1 MLPEFGVSPRFSF
14 QLPKSGGARGLKSG
28 AANDG
33 GFRTALSPL
42 HLDSRLRG
50 NDKWDVQRGLKS
62 RRLAAQQ
69 AQEEYTSIRVPLTGA
84 FDHGKR
90 REDSLR
96 D

>member
-14 QLPKSGGARGLKSG
+14 QLPRSGGARGLKSG

-50 NDKWDVQRGLKS
+50 NDKWDVQRGE
-62 RRLAAQQ
+62 A
-69 AQEEYTSIRVPLTGA
+69 PLRFFSSPKNG
-84 FDHGKR
+84 G
-90 REDSLR
+90 SGG
-96 D
+96 